1 MHFYDLPLLFAGIG
15 LVLYTVLAG
24 ADFGAGFWQLFPG
37 RGDRAR
43 RIREHAHHSMAP
55 VWEANHVWLIFVLTV
70 VWTAYP
76 VVFASIASTLSVP
89 LFLAAIGII
98 LRGTAYATRSGS
110 ASTRERA
117 AIDTVLAVSSILT
130 PFALGTMVG
139 AIASRRVPVGNAAG
153 ALFSSW
159 LNPTSLLIG
168 VLAIATSAYL
178 AAVYLAADAVR
189 LDEPDLAAAFRTRAL
204 AAGLVSGAVAA
215 GGILIVHAD
224 AHPLFERLLHTDAVV
239 GLVASILAGAA
250 TLALVHR
257 SRFEAAR
264 VTAAGAVAAMIA
276 GWAIAQN
283 PTLLP
288 GLTIRAA
295 AAPHETLVCL
305 LLAILAGGVI
315 LFPSL
320 GLLFRLVLGGR
331 LDHAR
336 PREPPVYA
344 RRALVSA
351 SRAGLLERLAAA
363 SLLIGFAL
371 LTLADAAWAHAIGVV
386 ALFGFAVTAFLALV
400 TDEVGDDPDSTSLD
414 ERVPADRSRGDTM
427 SA

>member
-1 MHFYDLPLLFAGIG
+1 
-15 LVLYTVLAG
+15 V
-24 ADFGAGFWQLFPG
+24 
-37 RGDRAR
+37 
-43 RIREHAHHSMAP
+43 
-55 VWEANHVWLIFVLTV
+55 
-70 VWTAYP
+70 
-76 VVFASIASTLSVP
+76 
-89 LFLAAIGII
+89 
-98 LRGTAYATRSGS
+98 
-110 ASTRERA
+110 
-117 AIDTVLAVSSILT
+117 
-130 PFALGTMVG
+130 
-139 AIASRRVPVGNAAG
+139 
-153 ALFSSW
+153 
-159 LNPTSLLIG
+159 
-168 VLAIATSAYL
+168 
-178 AAVYLAADAVR
+178 
-189 LDEPDLAAAFRTRAL
+189 RAL

-215 GGILIVHAD
+215 GGILVVHGD

-239 GLVASILAGAA
+239 GLVLSIVAGAA

-336 PREPPVYA
+336 PSEPPAYT
-344 RRALVSA
+344 RRALLSA
-351 SRAGLLERLAAA
+351 SRAGLLERLAGA
-363 SLLIGFAL
+363 SFLVGFGS

-386 ALFGFAVTAFLALV
+386 ALFGFAVAAFLALV
-400 TDEVGDDPDSTSLD
+400 TDEVGDGGARP
-414 ERVPADRSRGDTM
+414 
-427 SA
+427 

>member
-1 MHFYDLPLLFAGIG
+1 MHFYDLPLVFAGIG

-37 RGDRAR
+37 RGDRAQ

-76 VVFASIASTLSVP
+76 VAFASIASTLSVP
-89 LFLAAIGII
+89 LFIAAIGII

-110 ASTRERA
+110 ASPRERA
-117 AIDTVLAVSSILT
+117 AIDTVLAGSSILA

-139 AIASRRVPVGNAAG
+139 AIASRRVPVGNAGG
-153 ALFSSW
+153 ALLRSW

-168 VLAIATSAYL
+168 VLAVATSAYL

-189 LDEPDLAAAFRTRAL
+189 LDEPELAGAFRRRAL
-204 AAGLVSGAVAA
+204 AAGLAAGAVAA
-215 GGILIVHAD
+215 AGIVVVHGD
-224 AHPLFERLLHTDAVV
+224 AHPLFHRLLHTDAVG
-239 GLVASILAGAA
+239 GLVVSGLAGLA
-250 TLALVHR
+250 TLALVQR

-264 VTAAGAVAAMIA
+264 VTAAVAVAAMIA

-295 AAPHETLVCL
+295 AASHEALVCL
-305 LLAILAGGVI
+305 VVAILAGGAI

-320 GLLFRLVLGGR
+320 GLLFRLVLAGG

-336 PREPPVYA
+336 PAAPRPYTP
-344 RRALVSA
+344 RALLSA
-351 SRAGLLERLAAA
+351 SRAGLLERLAGVAF
-363 SLLIGFAL
+363 LIGVAG
-371 LTLADAAWAHAIGVV
+371 LTLADAGWAHAIGVV
-386 ALFGFAVTAFLALV
+386 ALFAFVVSAFLVL
-400 TDEVGDDPDSTSLD
+400 VGDP
-414 ERVPADRSRGDTM
+414 EGADGARS
-427 SA
+427 